1 MAAAAAGNVTSF
13 VELLSS
19 AANNPTM
26 LAAMTIQF
34 VLGFAAGYYMAKI
47 AKYVIALIGVFI
59 IGALIGAWGVSG
71 SVEDTL
77 KSLTQNWIEAKDAAM
92 KMLQF
97 VSTILVGPTALG
109 FFVGLVVGATRK

>member
-26 LAAMTIQF
+26 LTAMVIQF

-47 AKYVIALIGVFI
+47 AKYVVALIGVFI

-77 KSLTQNWIEAKDAAM
+77 KSLTQNWLEAKDVAM

-109 FFVGLVVGATRK
+109 FFVGLVIGATRK